1 MPIPPSLRAL
11 LRTIPTLAP
20 VSNRAVLSVSGSQAA
35 EFLNGLLAC
44 GVQGK
49 QTYGAFLH
57 AQGRVLYDTFLY
69 NSPTPSLSSTGPTYL
84 IEYDPTPSEAPTLMS
99 LLKRYVLRSKV
110 RIQDVSEEWDV
121 WAAWG
126 SDSEGAQEIR
136 EWNWAR
142 SGAVEPVWRT
152 NEWPWGTE
160 DGTIL
165 DRRAPGMGKRML
177 VRKGET
183 PADASTHDLAGKDA
197 YLLHRIM
204 HGVPEGSVDIQP
216 MHAFPIE
223 SNLDVMG
230 GLDFRKGCY
239 VGQELTVRTYHTGGV
254 RKRILPVHISSPASL
269 PPYMSIKPSL
279 PSTTANTAVKTP
291 RMRGSSMLLSTT
303 ATPAIGSS
311 VGLALV
317 RLEHLRPDIALV
329 VKEKEEQ
336 SWKVEPWW
344 ADWWP
349 EQPSEGVLDV
359 NSHFQRSNHADSAIT
374 CA

>member
-11 LRTIPTLAP
+11 LRTVPTVAP
-20 VSNRAVLSVSGSQAA
+20 VSNRAVLSVSGSQAT
-35 EFLNGLLAC
+35 EFLNGLLASS
-44 GVQGK
+44 VQGK

-69 NSPTPSLSSTGPTYL
+69 NSPTSSLPSPGPTYL
-84 IEYDPTPSEAPTLMS
+84 IEYDPTPSEAPALIS

-110 RIQDVSEEWDV
+110 RIRDVSEEWDV

-126 SDSEGAQEIR
+126 SEGASENR

-152 NEWPWGTE
+152 SEWPWGTE
-160 DGTIL
+160 NGTML

-223 SNLDVMG
+223 SNLDAMG
-230 GLDFRKGCY
+230 ALDFRKGCY
-239 VGQELTVRTYHTGGV
+239 VGQELTVRTYHTGVV

-269 PPYMSIKPSL
+269 PSYMSIKPSIS
-279 PSTTANTAVKTP
+279 STTDGTTAKTP
-291 RMRGSSMLLSTT
+291 RLRGSSTLLSTI
-303 ATPAIGSS
+303 AAPGIGSS

-317 RLEHLRPDIALV
+317 RLEHLRPGIAL
-329 VKEKEEQ
+329 ETGEEEQ

-344 ADWWP
+344 SDWWP
-349 EQPSEGVLDV
+349 EKPPDEVHDL
-359 NSHFQRSNHADSAIT
+359 NSLI
-374 CA
+374 

>member
-11 LRTIPTLAP
+11 LRTVPTLAP
-20 VSNRAVLSVSGSQAA
+20 VSNRAVLSVSGSQAT
-35 EFLNGLLAC
+35 EFLNGLLASS
-44 GVQGK
+44 VQGK

-57 AQGRVLYDTFLY
+57 AQGRVLYDAFMY
-69 NSPTPSLSSTGPTYL
+69 NSPTPSLSSPGPTYL
-84 IEYDPTPSEAPTLMS
+84 IEYDPTPSEAPTLIS
-99 LLKRYVLRSKV
+99 LLKRYLLRSKV
-110 RIQDVSEEWDV
+110 RIRDVSEEWDV

-126 SDSEGAQEIR
+126 SEGTRETR

-142 SGAVEPVWRT
+142 SGAVEPVWQAS
-152 NEWPWGTE
+152 ECPWGTE
-160 DGTIL
+160 NGTIL

-177 VRKGET
+177 VRKGDT
-183 PADASTHDLAGKDA
+183 PADASTHDLADKDA

-223 SNLDVMG
+223 SNLDAMG

-239 VGQELTVRTYHTGGV
+239 VGQELTVRTYHTGVV

-269 PPYMSIKPSL
+269 PPYMSIKPSIS
-279 PSTTANTAVKTP
+279 STTDNTAVKTP
-291 RMRGSSMLLSTT
+291 RLRGSSTLLSTI
-303 ATPAIGSS
+303 ATSGIGSS

-317 RLEHLRPDIALV
+317 RLEHLRPGIAL
-329 VKEKEEQ
+329 ETGEEEQ

-349 EQPSEGVLDV
+349 EQPPDEVDDL
-359 NSHFQRSNHADSAIT
+359 NSLT
-374 CA
+374 

>member
-1 MPIPPSLRAL
+1 MPIPPSLRTL
-11 LRTIPTLAP
+11 LRTIPTIGP
-20 VSNRAVLSVSGSQAA
+20 VSNRAVLSVSGSQAS

-44 GVQGK
+44 SVQGK
-49 QTYGAFLH
+49 QIYGAFLH
-57 AQGRVLYDTFLY
+57 AQGRVLYDAFLY

-110 RIQDVSEEWDV
+110 RIRDVSEEWDCL
-121 WAAWG
+121 G
-126 SDSEGAQEIR
+126 RMG
-136 EWNWAR
+136 WNWAR

-152 NEWPWGTE
+152 SEWPWGTE
-160 DGTIL
+160 NGTIL

-183 PADASTHDLAGKDA
+183 PADASTHELAGKDA

-204 HGVPEGSVDIQP
+204 HGVPEGSVDIQS

-223 SNLDVMG
+223 SNLDAMG

-239 VGQELTVRTYHTGGV
+239 VGQELTVRTYHTGAV

-269 PPYMSIKPSL
+269 SPYTSIKPSL
-279 PSTTANTAVKTP
+279 PSTTNSAAIKTP
-291 RMRGSSMLLSTT
+291 RLRGSSTLLSTM
-303 ATPAIGSS
+303 AAPGIGSS
-311 VGLALV
+311 VGLALL

-329 VKEKEEQ
+329 AEEKEEHL
-336 SWKVEPWW
+336 WKVEPWW

-349 EQPSEGVLDV
+349 EQPPDEVHDL
-359 NSHFQRSNHADSAIT
+359 NSLA
-374 CA
+374 

>member
-1 MPIPPSLRAL
+1 MPIPPSLRTL

-20 VSNRAVLSVSGSQAA
+20 VSDRAVLSVS
-35 EFLNGLLAC
+35 AC
-44 GVQGK
+44 NVQGK

-57 AQGRVLYDTFLY
+57 AQGRVLYEAFLY
-69 NSPTPSLSSTGPTYL
+69 KSPTSSLSSTESTYL

-110 RIQDVSEEWDV
+110 RIRDVSEEWDV

-126 SDSEGAQEIR
+126 SEEAKETR

-152 NEWPWGTE
+152 SEWPWGTE
-160 DGTIL
+160 NGTIL

-177 VRKGET
+177 VRKGEM
-183 PADASTHDLAGKDA
+183 PADASTHELAGKDA
-197 YLLHRIM
+197 YSLHRIM

-223 SNLDVMG
+223 SNLDAMG
-230 GLDFRKGCY
+230 GRMFLFVSPNTILTRPVDFRKGCY
-239 VGQELTVRTYHTGGV
+239 VGQELTVRTYHTGAV

-269 PPYMSIKPSL
+269 PPYISIKPFL
-279 PSTTANTAVKTP
+279 PSTTDSAAVKTP
-291 RMRGSSMLLSTT
+291 RLRGSSTLLSTII
-303 ATPAIGSS
+303 APGIGSS

-329 VKEKEEQ
+329 AEEKEGQ

-349 EQPSEGVLDV
+349 EQPPDEVHDL
-359 NSHFQRSNHADSAIT
+359 NSLA
-374 CA
+374 